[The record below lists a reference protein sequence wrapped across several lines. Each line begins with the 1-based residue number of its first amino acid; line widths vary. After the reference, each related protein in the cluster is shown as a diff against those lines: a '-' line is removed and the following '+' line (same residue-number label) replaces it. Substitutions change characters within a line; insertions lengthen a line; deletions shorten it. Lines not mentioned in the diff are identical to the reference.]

1 MALRIV
7 LSIWVASPRV
17 TLPSTKEVV
26 MKAHKAL
33 KRLAKIEELI
43 SDVAE
48 RYSSGA
54 SHIRHALHEA
64 RAVIGRVKEAV
75 SSEAATHPPAK
86 RKKAAAKKA
95 AAPAP
100 AKKKRYFSAAQR
112 DAAAERMR
120 QRWAVKKK
128 AAAKSAGKAK

>member
-75 SSEAATHPPAK
+75 SSEAK